1 MLGKLF
7 SVMQKRDDLPEMRLP
22 LALVFMLSTALFS
35 CAGAKLL
42 TSSADGTSLAGLA
55 ASLAFVP
62 GRRLLIRDGHTA
74 VETIRLAAYYSHNGG
89 CAVLFRCKFVLGG
102 CVPLYRARDGI
113 CFRGVDD
120 FPCDKIQTHHLGV
133 SLLRTLP
140 AHLRHSICRT
150 EIFGS
155 RGRAHVAVFRCEK
168 RDILTVF
175 FPRLGCGRTCMLLC
189 RT

>member
-62 GRRLLIRDGHTA
+62 VAVCSYAMVILLWRRYA
-74 VETIRLAAYYSHNGG
+74 
-89 CAVLFRCKFVLGG
+89 
-102 CVPLYRARDGI
+102 
-113 CFRGVDD
+113 
-120 FPCDKIQTHHLGV
+120 
-133 SLLRTLP
+133 SLLTTP
-140 AHLRHSICRT
+140 ITA
-150 EIFGS
+150 
-155 RGRAHVAVFRCEK
+155 AAPV
-168 RDILTVF
+168 
-175 FPRLGCGRTCMLLC
+175 
-189 RT
+189 